1 MKSTLCKICTLANRQ
16 SAATGQA
23 ISKTMGDYAKP
34 TPVCDKCGA
43 EHEGKGGKVEWKAK
57 QKRLITE

>member
-1 MKSTLCKICTLANRQ
+1 MKSTLCKICALANRQ

-23 ISKTMGDYAKP
+23 FGKVMANYAKP

-43 EHEGKGGKVEWKAK
+43 EHEARKGKVEWKAK
-57 QKRLITE
+57 QRKLIG